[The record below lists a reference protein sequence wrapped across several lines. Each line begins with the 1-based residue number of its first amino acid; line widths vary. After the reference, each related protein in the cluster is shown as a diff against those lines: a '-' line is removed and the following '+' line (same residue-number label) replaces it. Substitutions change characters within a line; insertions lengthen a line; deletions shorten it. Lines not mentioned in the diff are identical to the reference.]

1 MADTVKWTDAQKNAI
16 ALDCDTLLVSAAAGS
31 GKTSVLSAR
40 ILRKVM
46 DEEHPLDVSRLL
58 VVTYTKASAADLKK
72 KIAKELRRA
81 AAAHPDSAHL
91 RKQLLL
97 LPSAQISTI
106 HSFCFQLIRRYFHK
120 LQLPGKLRIADEA
133 EALLLYDSVMNEII
147 NAYYDG
153 VYTDIDDFSVFADS
167 IVAEKDAS
175 LPKKLIEWYSKF
187 STYTRGILLLQDYAA
202 QMTAAQNQPFAT
214 TPWGK
219 QIAEYLLRYVRDF
232 SAFYQKALE
241 FFETEEAYVNKFTK
255 PFSKD
260 KAFLDDVA
268 ELLTNYDFSAASAQ
282 TANYLKN
289 LPDLR
294 SGGKISEE
302 LQTATLECYKDLRE
316 TFKKWLKNEFL
327 PHLTL
332 CNQLLT
338 PIFLAQTAQYCR
350 ELYAVLYHFEVRLK
364 QEKYQRGILDYTDLE
379 HDAVRLLYNEDGTY
393 SEIAKELGKE
403 YTEIFIDEYQDVNET
418 QDSIFRAIGAESHT
432 FVVGDIK
439 QSIYRFRGSEPS
451 LFSHYRDQYPIYQE
465 DLPVQKEHTVFLSNN
480 FRCDSTVIDTVNL
493 IFSCL
498 FCHNSGK
505 VAYYEEDALVYSK
518 EQEKDPIPCEI
529 ALIEPSDTEKPD
541 DSQEKEKL
549 LLQAR
554 YIATEI
560 QKLMAEGIAPSEIAI
575 LMRSVSEDVSKTFER
590 VFAECKIP
598 IQFQNKASLLERAEI
613 RLMTSL
619 LRVLDNPASDI
630 SLTAVLLS
638 PIFSFTL
645 DELILIR
652 RTVPS
657 GSLYHAL
664 QVYTDANAEF
674 EKGRLCLQALEQYR
688 HVALSEP
695 IDQTLWYLYRECG
708 IMQFIYRDVTK
719 AQGDSA
725 KANLMQLYDYAKR
738 FESTSYCG
746 LYRFILYLKDVM
758 EKDQALTEDDVTTQ
772 ENAVQLMTI
781 HKSKGLEFK
790 VCFVARCEKLMN
802 MTDINDE
809 LQFCYPLGI
818 APPIR
823 DKNGVVVYH
832 TPLCSAVKF
841 YTAEEQLDEE
851 MRILYVALTRAKER
865 LYITAEVPKLEQK
878 MEFWRVRS
886 QSVAF
891 PAFMK
896 SNSYIDWIMLALA
909 SAPSSAYQ
917 IHTYTAQDILSK
929 RDEKE
934 CEVSIEEGAKIEEAI
949 TLPSYSQEEVES
961 LRQIYEARFAY
972 QYPYEQRVKLPTKLS
987 VSQLSEQIL
996 DNWEEISGPF
1006 ADQDAELQRQPAFL
1020 TTGESAPAT
1029 AAEKGTATHLFMQF
1043 ADFSYAEKFGAEAER
1058 ARLVKQNFMTQEA
1071 ADLVQI
1077 SAIDGFLQSEFYQQL
1092 WKQATAIHREIRFN
1106 IEMPAVSFTQD
1117 VEKKAHLESESIYVQ
1132 GIIDCLL
1139 ETSDGYYLL
1148 DYKTDSFTQEM
1159 LQNRE
1164 EVAKILQK
1172 RHQKQLGYYQIATKQ
1187 LTGKP
1192 LRKAYLYSFALQDLI
1207 EMPLTD

>member
-1 MADTVKWTDAQKNAI
+1 MADTVNWTPAQRDAI

-58 VVTYTKASAADLKK
+58 VVTYTKAAAADLKK

-81 AAAHPDSAHL
+81 VAAHPDSAHL
-91 RKQLLL
+91 RRQLLL

-133 EALLLYDSVMNEII
+133 EALLLYDSVMNEIV

-167 IVAEKDAS
+167 IAPEKDDS

-202 QMTAAQNQPFAT
+202 QMVSAQNQPFAT

-219 QIAEYLLRYVRDF
+219 QIATYFLRYTQDF

-241 FFETEEAYVNKFTK
+241 FFDTEEAYINKFTQ

-260 KAFLDDVA
+260 KLFLDSIA
-268 ELLTNYDFSAASAQ
+268 ELLTKYDFSAAVEQ
-282 TANYLKN
+282 TANYLQN

-294 SGGKISEE
+294 SGGKIPAE
-302 LQTATLECYKDLRE
+302 LQTATLNCYKDLRD
-316 TFKKWLKNEFL
+316 TFKKWLKEELLTN
-327 PHLTL
+327 LTL
-332 CNQLLT
+332 CNESLT
-338 PIFLAQTAQYCR
+338 SIFLTQTAQYCR
-350 ELYAVLYHFEVRLK
+350 ELYAVLHHFEERLK
-364 QEKYQRGILDYTDLE
+364 QEKYQRGILDYADLE
-379 HDAVRLLYNEDGTY
+379 HDAVRLLYNDDGTY

-451 LFSHYRDQYPIYQE
+451 LFSHYRDQYPIYN
-465 DLPVQKEHTVFLSNN
+465 DNSPAQKEHTLFLSNN

-498 FCHNSGK
+498 FRHNSGK
-505 VAYYEEDALVYSK
+505 VAYYEQDALVYTK
-518 EQEKDPIPCEI
+518 VQDKAPVPCEI
-529 ALIEPSDTEKPD
+529 ALIEPSEEEKSD

-549 LLQAR
+549 FLQAH
-554 YIATEI
+554 YIAAEI
-560 QKLMAEGIAPSEIAI
+560 QKLMTDGIPPSEIAI
-575 LMRSVSEDVSKTFER
+575 LMRSVSEEVAKTFEQ
-590 VFAECKIP
+590 VFADYKIP
-598 IQFQNKASLLERAEI
+598 LQFQNKASLLERAEI

-630 SLTAVLLS
+630 PLTAVLLS

-652 RTVPS
+652 RSVPS

-664 QVYTDANAEF
+664 QTYTSANVDF
-674 EKGRLCLQALEQYR
+674 EKGKLCLQTLEQYR
-688 HVALSEP
+688 SVALSEP

-708 IMQFIYRDVTK
+708 ILQFIYRDVTK

-746 LYRFILYLKDVM
+746 LYRFILYLKDIM
-758 EKDQALTEDDVTTQ
+758 EKDQALTEDDVTAQ

-790 VCFVARCEKLMN
+790 VCFVARCEKTMN
-802 MTDINDE
+802 MADIHDE

-832 TPLCSAVKF
+832 TPLCTAVKF

-851 MRILYVALTRAKER
+851 MRVLYVALTRAKER
-865 LYITAEVPKLEQK
+865 LYITAEVPKLEKK
-878 MEFWRVRS
+878 MEFWKVRS
-886 QSVAF
+886 QSIAF
-891 PAFMK
+891 PAFLK
-896 SNSYIDWIMLALA
+896 SSSYIDWIMMALA
-909 SAPSSAYQ
+909 SAPSIAYR
-917 IHTYTAQDILSK
+917 IHTYTEQDIIPQ
-929 RDEKE
+929 
-934 CEVSIEEGAKIEEAI
+934 VIEEESVSEERKMAEEI
-949 TLPSYSQEEVES
+949 VMETHTQEEIES
-961 LRQIYEARFAY
+961 LQQLYEARFAY
-972 QYPYEQRVKLPTKLS
+972 QYPYAQRVKLPTKLS

-996 DNWEEISGPF
+996 DHWEEISGPL
-1006 ADQDAELQRQPAFL
+1006 ADRDAELQRQPAFL
-1020 TTGESAPAT
+1020 ATATPKSAD

-1043 ADFSYAEKFGAEAER
+1043 ADFTYAERFGSEAEL
-1058 ARLVKQNFMTQEA
+1058 ARLVKQSFITQET
-1071 ADLVQI
+1071 ADFVQI
-1077 SAIDGFLQSEFYQQL
+1077 SAIDGFLKSDFYQQL
-1092 WKQATAIHREIRFN
+1092 WKKAVTIHREIRFN
-1106 IEMPAVSFTQD
+1106 IQMPAASFTQD
-1117 VEKKAHLESESIYVQ
+1117 AEKKANLTNETIYVQ

-1139 ETSDGYYLL
+1139 EMPDGYYLL
-1148 DYKTDSFTQEM
+1148 DYKTDSFSEEQ
-1159 LQNRE
+1159 LQNPE

-1172 RHQKQLGYYQIATKQ
+1172 RHQKQLGYYQIATEQ
-1187 LTGKP
+1187 LTGKS
-1192 LRKAYLYSFALQDLI
+1192 LRKAYLYSFALQDLV
-1207 EMPLTD
+1207 EMPLAD